1 MEDHLTKVVH
11 VDDMQMDALRE
22 NPSDGRGQGWDPDY
36 WRSVDYFIAEG
47 GYIGWTKDKLIE
59 KQEEYYIPGVDAY
72 EATWLTIDPNMSR
85 AELLMR
91 NRQLHHPDFNIEKTK
106 RYLILLLMG
115 LVQNEYFKPDSHEIL
130 SYIVNDM
137 ETIIESKG
145 FVYFWELIDYTKE
158 DEYGDKS
165 AKIYIEAD
173 CIKYKFKWV
182 KLSYHKEAMA
192 KDEVKVQSPSYL
204 VADWQFPH
212 QNSTSMIVLDFVCK
226 NKGITL

>member
-1 MEDHLTKVVH
+1 MLSFKSFKKKTYHYKKNLFTWTLTTFIFLLNVNLKA
-11 VDDMQMDALRE
+11 DWKKITQSS
-22 NPSDGRGQGWDPDY
+22 NGQSFY
-36 WRSVDYFIAEG
+36 V
-47 GYIGWTKDKLIE
+47 
-59 KQEEYYIPGVDAY
+59 
-72 EATWLTIDPNMSR
+72 
-85 AELLMR
+85 
-91 NRQLHHPDFNIEKTK
+91 
-106 RYLILLLMG
+106 
-115 LVQNEYFKPDSHEIL
+115 
-130 SYIVNDM
+130 DM

-145 FVYFWELIDYTKE
+145 FVYFWELIDYKKE

-192 KDEVKVQSPSYL
+192 KDEVKVQSPSNL